1 MPRSPRDR
9 QLLDQRLAAWRAV
22 PDAIPPRGWLRA
34 IRDALGMPRAAVA
47 RRLGVTDQAVAY
59 LEKSEADGSI
69 QLDTLRRAAEAL
81 DCTLV
86 YALVPNRSLEA
97 IVDERAHQVA
107 RRDVDRVQHSMLLE
121 DQRGGDDET
130 ERLVDE
136 LTEQVKQSPALWRD

>member
-1 MPRSPRDR
+1 MPR
-9 QLLDQRLAAWRAV
+9 V
-22 PDAIPPRGWLRA
+22 
-34 IRDALGMPRAAVA
+34 AVA

-121 DQRGGDDET
+121 DQHGGDDET